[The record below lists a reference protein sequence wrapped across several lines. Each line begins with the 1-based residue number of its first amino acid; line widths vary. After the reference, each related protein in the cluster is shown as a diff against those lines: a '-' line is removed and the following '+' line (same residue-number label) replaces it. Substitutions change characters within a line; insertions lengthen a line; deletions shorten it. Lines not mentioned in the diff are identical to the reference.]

1 MKLNNDI
8 KIEDSVLYNINSLEK
23 LMLILGISSK
33 DEFVELSKN
42 TNYKVYRIEA
52 KNRLVEEP
60 LEKLK
65 KVQTKF
71 NKLLQQIITPEY
83 VFAGRKKMNYI
94 KNALAHIDCNDMV
107 CTDIKKFFP
116 NTNRIYT
123 LSFLTEH
130 LKMSKDIA
138 EILTNILTID
148 GHLPT
153 GAPSSPLL
161 TFWSYRTVFDKIY
174 FFAKNLGITM
184 TIYIDDMTFSSKSK
198 VSSSLIPFVREE
210 LIKVGLKLHPDKIK
224 RFKCSK
230 NKHVTG
236 NCINRKHQLIVPN
249 KQREKF
255 INLIKNKELNSLTT
269 EQLASGIGQIK
280 TMQLIEPKIFE
291 PTLKKLLNIYKQRPK
306 PIAKKR
312 NK

>member
-1 MKLNNDI
+1 MKQNNDI
-8 KIEDSVLYNINSLEK
+8 KIEDSVLYNIDSLEK

-33 DEFVELSKN
+33 SEFIELAKN

-60 LEKLK
+60 NEKLK

-94 KNALAHIDCNDMV
+94 KNALAHIDCNDMI

-116 NTNRIYT
+116 NTNKTYT
-123 LSFLTEH
+123 LSFLTDY
-130 LKMSKDIA
+130 LKMSKEIA
-138 EILTNILTID
+138 EILASILTID

-161 TFWSYRTVFDKIY
+161 TFWSYRIVFDKIY
-174 FFAKNLGITM
+174 FFAKNLGIKM

-198 VSSSLIPFVREE
+198 VSSSLIPFIREE
-210 LIKVGLKLHPDKIK
+210 LMKVELKLHPDKIK

-236 NCINRKHQLIVPN
+236 NCINRKHQLMVPN
-249 KQREKF
+249 RQREKL
-255 INLIKNKELNSLTT
+255 INLIKDKDLNNLSTKELK
-269 EQLASGIGQIK
+269 SGIGQIK
-280 TMQLIEPKIFE
+280 TMQLTEPKIFE
-291 PTLKKLLNIYKQRPK
+291 PTLKKLINIYNKRPK